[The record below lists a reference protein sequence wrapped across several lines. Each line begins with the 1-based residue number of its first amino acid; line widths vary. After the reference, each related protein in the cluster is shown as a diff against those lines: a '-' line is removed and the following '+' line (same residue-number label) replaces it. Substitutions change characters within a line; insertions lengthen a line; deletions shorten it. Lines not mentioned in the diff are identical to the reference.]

1 MLWILLRPETRLLA
15 GLRPLY
21 YRINQLKMQR
31 NSAVRVARS
40 QQPNL
45 AHNHLYPQSK
55 KWKGSCHCEEKRSD
69 DEAIF
74 KLNGD
79 CFGQKNALAMTYQKL
94 MPPKRI
100 IIDTDPGVDDSL
112 TFLLALASPEIKL
125 EALTTTQG
133 NVTLDKATRNALSVL
148 ELAHASHIPVAA
160 GSVVPLVGPLRAS
173 AYIHGESGIG
183 NSKLPELQTKPVPQH
198 AVDYLIERVLAEPN
212 EISIF
217 PIAPLTN
224 IAMAIR
230 KESKFAKAVK
240 ELVIMGGA
248 IQEAGNMS
256 PLAEFNIFA
265 DPHAAHIVFHAGIP
279 ITLIPLDVT
288 HKCLLKQ
295 EHIERLMKI
304 KSPMSCFI
312 KEAVEVYLE
321 FSYTRGFEGSALHDP
336 LTLATVIAP
345 ELLTLKEYYVDVD
358 ISGGISMGKTFADIF
373 NVTKKPVNMKVA
385 MNVRGDDFVEL
396 FLQRMEALARS
407 ITD

>member
-1 MLWILLRPETRLLA
+1 
-15 GLRPLY
+15 
-21 YRINQLKMQR
+21 
-31 NSAVRVARS
+31 
-40 QQPNL
+40 
-45 AHNHLYPQSK
+45 
-55 KWKGSCHCEEKRSD
+55 
-69 DEAIF
+69 
-74 KLNGD
+74 
-79 CFGQKNALAMTYQKL
+79 

-112 TFLLALASPEIKL
+112 TFLLALASREIQL

-160 GSVVPLVGPLRAS
+160 GSMYPLVEPLRAS
-173 AYIHGESGIG
+173 AFVHGESGIG
-183 NSKLPELQTKPVPQH
+183 NSQLPEPHTKPVQQH

-212 EISIF
+212 ELSIF

-230 KESKFAKAVK
+230 KAPKFAEAVK

-256 PLAEFNIFA
+256 PLAEFNIFV
-265 DPHAAHIVFHAGIP
+265 DPHAAHIVFHSGIP

-295 EHIERLMKI
+295 EHVDRLMQI
-304 KSPMSCFI
+304 NSPISRFI
-312 KEAVEVYLE
+312 RDTLEVYLKSSLE
-321 FSYTRGFEGSALHDP
+321 LGYEGSSLHDP

-345 ELLTLKEYYVDVD
+345 ELLTLREYYVDVD
-358 ISGGISMGKTFADIF
+358 ISGGVSMGKTLADIF

-385 MNVRGDDFVEL
+385 MDVRGDGFVEL
-396 FLQRMEALARS
+396 FLRRMEALARS
-407 ITD
+407 IPE